1 MRGDNMIISIVG
13 LSGSG
18 KSFIANILQNYNPR
32 IIHLDIDKV
41 GHNIYSNPKV
51 IEEMIQEFGTE
62 IMRDGQINR
71 KILGQIVFSSPQKM
85 QRLEDITWYHMEQE
99 IDEFIADNQDKII
112 LLDWLLLPKTKYFTN
127 SDLRIL
133 ITASYETR
141 LNRAMKRDQITAKEF
156 ALRNQ
161 AAPIIDESQFEY
173 IIHNEELTKTQEEVR
188 KIYDKSIIHR

>member
-1 MRGDNMIISIVG
+1 MIISIVG

-18 KSFIANILQNYNPR
+18 KSFIASILQNYNPR

-62 IMRDGQINR
+62 IMIDDQINR
-71 KILGQIVFSSPQKM
+71 KRIGKIVFNSSQKM
-85 QRLEDITWYHMEQE
+85 KRLEDITWYYMQQE
-99 IDEFIADNQDKII
+99 IDEFITDNQDKII
-112 LLDWLLLPKTKYFTN
+112 LLDWLLLPKTKYFKT

-133 ITASYETR
+133 ITASYATR
-141 LNRAMKRDQITAKEF
+141 LNRAMKRDQITEKEF

-161 AAPIIDESQFEY
+161 AAPIIDETQFEY
-173 IIHNEELTKTQEEVR
+173 IIHNEELTKTEEEVR
-188 KIYDKSIIHR
+188 NIYDKSIIHR

>member
-1 MRGDNMIISIVG
+1 MIISIVG

-18 KSFIANILQNYNPR
+18 KSFIASILQNYNQR

-62 IMRDGQINR
+62 IMKDGLINR
-71 KILGQIVFSSPQKM
+71 KKLGQIVFSSSQKM
-85 QRLEDITWYHMEQE
+85 QRLEDITWYYMQQE
-99 IDEFIADNQDKII
+99 IDEFINDNQDKII
-112 LLDWLLLPKTKYFTN
+112 LLDWLLLPKTKYFKT

-133 ITASYETR
+133 ISASYETR
-141 LNRAMKRDQITAKEF
+141 LNRAMKRDQITEKKF

-161 AAPIIDESQFEY
+161 AAPIIDETQFEY
-173 IIHNEELTKTQEEVR
+173 IINNEELTKTEEEVR

>member
-1 MRGDNMIISIVG
+1 MIISIVG

-18 KSFIANILQNYNPR
+18 KSFIVSILQNYNQR

-62 IMRDGQINR
+62 ITRDGQINR
-71 KILGQIVFSSPQKM
+71 KKLGQIVFSSSQKM
-85 QRLEDITWYHMEQE
+85 QRLEDITWYYMQQE
-99 IDEFIADNQDKII
+99 IDEFINDNQDKII
-112 LLDWLLLPKTKYFTN
+112 LLDWLLLPKTKYFKT

-133 ITASYETR
+133 ISASYETR
-141 LNRAMKRDQITAKEF
+141 LSRAMKRDQITEKEF

-161 AAPIIDESQFEY
+161 AAPIIDETQFEY
-173 IIHNEELTKTQEEVR
+173 IINNEELTKTEEEVR

>member
-1 MRGDNMIISIVG
+1 MIISIVG

-41 GHNIYSNPKV
+41 GHNIYYNPKV
-51 IEEMIQEFGTE
+51 IEEMIQEFGNE

-85 QRLEDITWYHMEQE
+85 QRLEDITWYHIEQE
-99 IDEFIADNQDKII
+99 IDEFIADNQDNII
-112 LLDWLLLPKTKYFTN
+112 LLDWLLLPKTKYFKS

-141 LNRAMKRDQITAKEF
+141 LNRAMKRDQITAKEI